1 MQSNKTELD
10 FKNKLNQREIKPSS
24 QAWDRLDA
32 MLAVAEEKKPARK
45 LPWLY
50 IAASIVVFLCIG
62 IGFYNQNNEGVVIEN
77 NDVVI
82 ENQPKTE
89 DRAVIKKE
97 MPIKVTSQV
106 KQGIAVNIEEKNKKP
121 TKNRTIE
128 VIINNNQNPI
138 TENSIITQKTDQE
151 LITPKT
157 TEVAIVEPSIK
168 SEKITVKPSIKVNA
182 SSLLS
187 QVDGELD
194 LTFRESALDRLNKNF
209 KTLKT
214 VIVNRNYAE

>member
-62 IGFYNQNNEGVVIEN
+62 IGFFNQNNEGVVIEN